1 MQAEAI
7 RFLPNEVRKET
18 DHTRR
23 GPGGR
28 LPPRQGQGA
37 AALAAGGIIPTRPR
51 LRKARGDVQAS
62 HAIQNNTL

>member
-7 RFLPNEVRKET
+7 RFLSNEVRKET

-28 LPPRQGQGA
+28 LPPPGRVKGRQPF
-37 AALAAGGIIPTRPR
+37 AAGGIP
-51 LRKARGDVQAS
+51 
-62 HAIQNNTL
+62 